1 MYSLKEIDFKV
12 VKVGLNDSETN
23 VATPFYATKRLDTQK
38 HLGVTASGYHVLQ
51 PSEMLG
57 IVDKICKEMD
67 YEIIDD
73 FAINGGKRVLLTVK
87 TGEIKIGD
95 DNIVKQINIANSYD
109 RTSGV
114 HINYGSLTLRC
125 RNTFSKIVKGS
136 QFNFEHNSKMFENI
150 ENMVNSI
157 LLLNKIETE
166 YYGCLSKFVST
177 PLSKD
182 LAMKLAGEILDIKFD
197 YTNDVILFDEDLS
210 TRKKNIFS
218 RFENSYEEEVAD
230 LGNTVYGFM
239 NAGTNYVSHVL
250 KQPYSGNGLKISN
263 DIYNKCLQL
272 V

>member
-1 MYSLKEIDFKV
+1 MYNLKEIGFQVGKV
-12 VKVGLNDSETN
+12 NLKDSETN
-23 VATPFYATKRLDTQK
+23 VSTPFWATKRLDTGK
-38 HLGVTASGYHVLQ
+38 HLGVTAKGYNVLQ
-51 PSEMLG
+51 PSEMLD
-57 IVDKICKEMD
+57 IVSRICQQMD

-73 FAINGGKRVLLTVK
+73 FAINDGKRVLLTVK
-87 TGEIKIGD
+87 TGDIKIGD

-125 RNTFSKIVKGS
+125 RNTFSKVVKGS

-150 ENMVNSI
+150 ENMINSI
-157 LLLNKIETE
+157 ILLNKIETD

-177 PLSKD
+177 SLSKD
-182 LAMKLAGEILDIKFD
+182 LAMKIAGEVLDIKFD

-210 TRKKNIFS
+210 TRKKNIFA

-230 LGNTVYGFM
+230 LGHTVYGFM
-239 NAGTNYVSHVL
+239 NAGTNYVTHVL
-250 KQPYSGNGLKISN
+250 KQPHSGNGLKISN

-272 V
+272 I